1 MSAPAA
7 APPRATRDPQGRW
20 IAGVGT
26 GLAAHLGWPLP
37 LVRMGF
43 LVLALANGLGV
54 ILYLALWAV
63 LPLRREREEPGA
75 READVL
81 RMLGFGAVIVA
92 VAALAY
98 AWGWGTFRGSVAPL
112 LVAGL
117 GGALLWQQ
125 AARPDG
131 RVRGYQ
137 WFAAI
142 VGIVLVGLAVWLLIA
157 GQVGW
162 QQGLQA
168 VSVML
173 LVVGGMALL
182 ASPWLVRTYRDLVA
196 ERSALIR
203 EQERTDIATKVH
215 DSVLQTLTLVQ
226 RNADDPAEVR
236 RLARA
241 EERRLRSWLY
251 EPVAVAHADLQG
263 ALQVAA
269 ARVEDEYG
277 VQVDLVTVGDASLT
291 PPVEAL
297 VGAAAEAM
305 VNAAKHST
313 AGAPISV
320 YCEVGATS
328 VDLFV
333 RDRGPGFDLAAI
345 PDDRHGISESIRG
358 RMHRVNGHAGLAT
371 SDAGTEWRLAVD
383 LP

>member
-1 MSAPAA
+1 M
-7 APPRATRDPQGRW
+7 
-20 IAGVGT
+20 GT
-26 GLAAHLGWPLP
+26 GLSAHLGWPLP

-43 LVLALANGLGV
+43 LVLALANGLGI

-63 LPLRREREEPGA
+63 LPLRREQEEPEA

-117 GGALLWQQ
+117 GIALLWQQ

-137 WFAAI
+137 WFAAV
-142 VGIVLVGLAVWLLIA
+142 VGIILVGLAIWLLIA

-162 QQGLQA
+162 QQGVQA
-168 VSVML
+168 ISVML
-173 LVVGGMALL
+173 LVVGGFALL

-251 EPVAVAHADLQG
+251 EPVPVAHDDLSG
-263 ALQVAA
+263 ALQAAA
-269 ARVEDEYG
+269 ARIEDEY
-277 VQVDLVTVGDASLT
+277 LSLI
-291 PPVEAL
+291 
-297 VGAAAEAM
+297 
-305 VNAAKHST
+305 H
-313 AGAPISV
+313 I
-320 YCEVGATS
+320 
-328 VDLFV
+328 
-333 RDRGPGFDLAAI
+333 
-345 PDDRHGISESIRG
+345 
-358 RMHRVNGHAGLAT
+358 
-371 SDAGTEWRLAVD
+371 
-383 LP
+383 

>member
-1 MSAPAA
+1 MSAPVTTTA
-7 APPRATRDPQGRW
+7 RATRDPHGRW
-20 IAGVGT
+20 VAGVGT
-26 GLAAHLGWPLP
+26 GLSEHLGWPLP
-37 LVRMGF
+37 LVRMTF
-43 LVLALANGLGV
+43 LVLALANGLGI

-63 LPLRREREEPGA
+63 LPLRREREEPEA

-98 AWGWGTFRGSVAPL
+98 AWGWGTFRSSVAPL

-117 GGALLWQQ
+117 GVALLWQQ

-137 WFAAI
+137 WFAAV
-142 VGIVLVGLAVWLLIA
+142 VGIVLVGLAIWLLIV

-162 QQGLQA
+162 RQGLQA

-173 LVVGGMALL
+173 LVFGGLALV

-196 ERSALIR
+196 ERRALIR
-203 EQERTDIATKVH
+203 EQERTDIAAKVH

-251 EPVAVAHADLQG
+251 DPEAVVHADLGG
-263 ALQVAA
+263 ALKAAA

-277 VQVDLVTVGDASLT
+277 VTVDLVVVGEAPLS
-291 PPVEAL
+291 PAVEAL
-297 VGAAAEAM
+297 VGAGTEAM
-305 VNAAKHST
+305 INAAKYT
-313 AGAPISV
+313 ASGTPISV
-320 YCEVGATS
+320 YCEVAPDS
-328 VDLFV
+328 AQLFV
-333 RDRGPGFDLAAI
+333 RDRGPGFEPESVA
-345 PDDRHGISESIRG
+345 DDRHGIAESIRG
-358 RMHRVNGHAGLAT
+358 RMRRVDGTADLST
-371 SDAGTEWRLAVD
+371 SAAGTEWRLTVEQ
-383 LP
+383 P